1 MKLKKGMKVEDLY
14 PNKRCR
20 DFADKAIDTIPVSE
34 PMSAFLDAWDAAY
47 VYAGGK
53 SPWRKSV

>member
-20 DFADKAIDTIPVSE
+20 DAADAVVDALPVHL
-34 PMSAFLDAWDAAY
+34 PMSTFLDAWDAEY
-47 VYAGGK
+47 CRVGGK
-53 SPWRKSV
+53 SPWRKP

>member
-20 DFADKAIDTIPVSE
+20 DAADRAVDGLPVSE
-34 PMSAFLDAWDAAY
+34 PMSAFLDLWDASY
-47 VYAGGK
+47 VAAGGK
-53 SPWRKSV
+53 SPWKS